1 MNEFSKDS
9 NSVVS
14 FLYDYIT
21 TKLSVKPKKLII
33 YCDNCKG
40 QNKHKTLFHFLFW
53 CIHIKKWFFECEV
66 NYLIV
71 GHTKFS
77 VDRHFG
83 YGKSNLKKIDELES
97 IS

>member
-14 FLYDYIT
+14 YLYDYIT
-21 TKLSVKPKKLII
+21 TKLLKKPKKLIL

-40 QNKHKTLFHFLFW
+40 QNKNKTVILFLYCW
-53 CIHIKKWFFECEV
+53 CVHIKCWFDDCEV
-66 NYLIV
+66 NFMIV

-83 YGKSNLKKIDELES
+83 SGKSNLK
-97 IS
+97 